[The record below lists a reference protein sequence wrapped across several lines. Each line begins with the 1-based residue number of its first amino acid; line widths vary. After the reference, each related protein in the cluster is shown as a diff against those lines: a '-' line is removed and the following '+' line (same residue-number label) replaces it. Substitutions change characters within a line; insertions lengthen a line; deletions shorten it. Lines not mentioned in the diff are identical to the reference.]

1 MIKMLEIEKLFDLSQ
16 EIKKADLLV
25 VLKEEVSNIHITD
38 IMRAS
43 TFLKED
49 AKYVQ
54 ASYREGYMKAYVEG
68 FILRITDLKNDKSHH
83 GGYVDLDEFK
93 KALKLLGDQRAQL
106 EIEGNFDPCFS
117 KLYVI
122 MSIYTSFVL
131 EEPIH
136 VVGTPF
142 PGGFEVKFQDGEY
155 LCPVKDKQKDNPGA
169 VCGFCIAKQE
179 EGV

>member
-1 MIKMLEIEKLFDLSQ
+1 MIEMFIEKFDLSQ
-16 EIKKADLLV
+16 EIKKIDLLA

-38 IMRAS
+38 IMRACA
-43 TFLKED
+43 FLRED

-54 ASYREGYMKAYVEG
+54 ASYREGYRKAYVEG

-83 GGYVDLDEFK
+83 EGYVDLEEFK
-93 KALKLLGDQRAQL
+93 KALKLLRDQRAQL

-117 KLYVI
+117 NLYTI
-122 MSIYTSFVL
+122 MSLYTSFVL

-179 EGV
+179 EDI